1 MKDFTDALL
10 GWLRTISEIGVALVT
25 VLLLVDILF
34 PGSTGLVSN
43 IKELVGE
50 KNAEGVLV
58 INDRVFTAVAV
69 LLLFLL
75 VYQRSSKP
83 SRAS

>member
-1 MKDFTDALL
+1 MKELADTLL
-10 GWLRTISEIGVALVT
+10 TWLRHITEIGVALVT
-25 VLLLVDILF
+25 VFLLVDILF

-58 INDRVFTAVAV
+58 INDRVLTAVTV

-83 SRAS
+83 PPAS

>member
-1 MKDFTDALL
+1 MKEFADSLL
-10 GWLRTISEIGVALVT
+10 SWLRTVSEIGLALVT
-25 VLLLVDILF
+25 VFLMVDILF
-34 PGSTGLVSN
+34 PGSTGLISN

-58 INDRVFTAVAV
+58 INDRTLTAVVA

-75 VYQRSSKP
+75 VYQRAAKP
-83 SRAS
+83 SKSS